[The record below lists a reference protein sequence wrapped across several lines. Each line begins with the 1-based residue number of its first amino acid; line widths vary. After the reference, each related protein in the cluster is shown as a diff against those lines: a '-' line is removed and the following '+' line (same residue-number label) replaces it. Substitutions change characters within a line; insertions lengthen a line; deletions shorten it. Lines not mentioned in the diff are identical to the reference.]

1 MNIEPERIT
10 LAMKKSH
17 KKQSK
22 FKSTSIASDFTARQ
36 LTKYAGLSPVMAYIN
51 KLKIGQLL
59 NTLFPTV
66 MHNATKFTDAQI
78 LLTIILSS
86 FAGVKRL
93 IRMASF
99 SYDALV
105 MALLGLPEGLNKD
118 VISTRLKALG
128 QAGAI
133 YLQEH
138 LFGLVTQWL
147 TQSQLERLTIDAD
160 STVRVVYGNQEG
172 AAKGYSPDKRGAKSY
187 HPLLAFASE
196 LKLVMNS
203 WFRTGSAYTSN
214 GICDFIKQTQLL
226 LPANIKQVFFR
237 ADSGFFSGQLLDLL
251 ESLGWTYLI
260 KVKLKNLKQLL
271 SRQTWIVQPGN
282 PNVAI
287 CEFSYKSKG
296 WTKARTMRAI
306 RTITEWVEVEFM
318 GKRQIAPKYEY
329 ACYCSNLSGDAL
341 ALHEIY
347 KERST
352 SETWIEQVKSQL
364 LAGSTL
370 TDDFHA
376 NDMLWQLSV
385 FAYNLS
391 VMMRVP
397 SKEYWKQEHATFREW
412 FINLPAILV
421 KGGRKL
427 SLKIYEHYY
436 FKTRWLEFERLLA
449 NPA

>member
-10 LAMKKSH
+10 LAVKKSNN
-17 KKQSK
+17 KQSK
-22 FKSTSIASDFTARQ
+22 FKSTTIASDFTARQ
-36 LTKYAGLSPVMAYIN
+36 LTKYAGLSPAMAFIN
-51 KLKIGQLL
+51 KLNIGQQL

-66 MHNATKFTDAQI
+66 MHNATKFTNAQI
-78 LLTIILSS
+78 FLSIILASL
-86 FAGVKRL
+86 AGVNRL
-93 IRMASF
+93 IRIASF
-99 SYDALV
+99 SADALV
-105 MALLGLPEGLNKD
+105 MALLGLCEGLNKD

-128 QAGAI
+128 QSGAI

-138 LFGLVTQWL
+138 LFGFITQWL

-196 LKLVMNS
+196 LKLLMNS

-226 LPANIKQVFFR
+226 LPVHVKQVFFR
-237 ADSGFFSGQLLDLL
+237 ADSGFFNGPLFDLL

-271 SRQTWIVQPGN
+271 SHQTWIIQTGN
-282 PNVAI
+282 PNIAI
-287 CEFSYKSKG
+287 CEFSYKGKG
-296 WTKARTMRAI
+296 WTKPRTLRAI
-306 RTITEWVEVEFM
+306 RIISEWMEFDWM
-318 GKRQIAPKYEY
+318 GTKQIVPKYEY
-329 ACYCSNLSGDAL
+329 TCYCSNLENDAFH
-341 ALHEIY
+341 LHEIY

-376 NDMLWQLSV
+376 NDILWQLSV
-385 FAYNLS
+385 FGYNIS

-397 SKEYWKQEHATFREW
+397 IKEYWKQEHATFREW
-412 FINLPAILV
+412 FITLPAILV

-436 FKTRWLEFERLLA
+436 FKAHWLEFERLLA